1 MVYIVGLERIAEE
14 LMGRRKWKLYQEC
27 MSRTQQQQ
35 QLPINNNVLDNK
47 AVKQEPETDEQERL
61 KDWSPQSKCYFC
73 VDGKLDSD
81 HTTHGALSPRPSDS
95 ESSDSP
101 SDSEAPPT
109 LTPGAGG
116 LSLTKS
122 NHHHHNHPP
131 HAASM
136 TTIDVTSMASMAAA
150 AALSGGGAGPQ
161 GPQVHFFPPAG
172 LAAVPNWY
180 IGHLVK
186 NYHQQQQQHH
196 QQQQQQQQQQEPMDV
211 DKVIAVGSE
220 QPLDLSSK
228 PGNSSSATNNNSNA
242 ANLENKISANI
253 RLPALDTK
261 HIYNCDSR
269 AKPRM
274 SNLAGR
280 RTYTEEELQAAL
292 RDIQSGKLGTRRA
305 AVIYGIPRSTLRNKV
320 YKLAMERERE
330 THLLS
335 AVPLEDE
342 AMDDDKELSGAEEEK
357 EVEKTLQGPLIS
369 MADIMRFSNLDTPDA
384 LKALLLKSK
393 EPMTAAGLPE
403 VWAGVEHSAVGPVI
417 QNLLLARLAGA
428 PESDL
433 MPMLPELMRNII
445 ADDQQHLNNGD
456 MEKPLSQPS
465 PSNSVKTERLKTD
478 SSDMDTDDSPSNVIL
493 KIPSFKPTTSKNG
506 GDLYRSG
513 VPGEPGAVV
522 SPPITTSES
531 NSPPIMPGNML
542 SLREAIAKSISQKM
556 QQSPEPLKIHP
567 GVEIDFKRVGFT
579 PPLTAMPPIIKNHHH
594 PSSSEPPTPPAV
606 PVVAAPTQSIVHT
619 RNYQPTTS
627 SASSMS
633 SNSNNSKSQQSS
645 NSSVNSGG
653 SGSGSNQG
661 GKGTRPKRGKY
672 RNYDRDSLV
681 EAVRAVQRGEM
692 SVHRAGSYYGVP
704 HSTLEYKVKERH
716 LMRPRKRD
724 PKPNPVD
731 EKIASIKN
739 QEIRNIPDKMKPVI
753 KPPQKFPPTSPN
765 GMKMP
770 PMFDPTMT
778 PLGYTPPPFPFWP
791 HPSFP
796 HLPMDFPRN
805 PTSQFLPNS
814 EHYASHMIQR
824 LQEQSVSAR
833 YHPEAAAAGSAA
845 GPNASGPAL
854 VKSAREMAESLY
866 DGTGTNGSFL
876 DGIIR
881 SSLESGVPIT
891 GGNKEDAKNVAPEN
905 MSNKA
910 LLDQLCRNSRIT
922 PLPKASSINV
932 EPNSSGD
939 ESYRKVT
946 SPLNFATKNSKDCE
960 SPMVLNFTENKGNSN
975 KYSKND
981 GMDSVVSPTEIHTIE
996 LSNDSNE
1003 SMSAKEEEPSMMVKN
1018 TSMNQSPPSRI
1029 YVKPQFQELTKPE
1042 NLKPE
1047 VLVRFRADS
1056 LPEQEDPEPMT
1067 ERNGIITESAT
1078 GSASDKPDVAQD

>member
-1 MVYIVGLERIAEE
+1 MCVKNYIYPIAVALVCCSYFIISVY
-14 LMGRRKWKLYQEC
+14 
-27 MSRTQQQQ
+27 
-35 QLPINNNVLDNK
+35 NVRGFT
-47 AVKQEPETDEQERL
+47 E
-61 KDWSPQSKCYFC
+61 Y
-73 VDGKLDSD
+73 
-81 HTTHGALSPRPSDS
+81 
-95 ESSDSP
+95 
-101 SDSEAPPT
+101 
-109 LTPGAGG
+109 
-116 LSLTKS
+116 
-122 NHHHHNHPP
+122 
-131 HAASM
+131 
-136 TTIDVTSMASMAAA
+136 
-150 AALSGGGAGPQ
+150 
-161 GPQVHFFPPAG
+161 
-172 LAAVPNWY
+172 
-180 IGHLVK
+180 LVK
-186 NYHQQQQQHH
+186 NVY
-196 QQQQQQQQQQEPMDV
+196 D
-211 DKVIAVGSE
+211 S
-220 QPLDLSSK
+220 
-228 PGNSSSATNNNSNA
+228 
-242 ANLENKISANI
+242 
-253 RLPALDTK
+253 
-261 HIYNCDSR
+261 CDSR

-274 SNLAGR
+274 SNLGGR

-330 THLLS
+330 THLVS

-369 MADIMRFSNLDTPDA
+369 MADIMRFSSLDTPDA

-403 VWAGVEHSAVGPVI
+403 MWAGVEHSAVGPVI
-417 QNLLLARLAGA
+417 QNLLLAKLAGA
-428 PESDL
+428 QESDL

-445 ADDQQHLNNGD
+445 SDEQQQHLNNGD
-456 MEKPLSQPS
+456 TLEKPPLSQPS

-513 VPGEPGAVV
+513 IPGEPGAVV

-579 PPLTAMPPIIKNHHH
+579 PPLTAIPPIIKNHHH
-594 PSSSEPPTPPAV
+594 PSSSSEPPTPPAI
-606 PVVAAPTQSIVHT
+606 PVAAAPTQSIVHT
-619 RNYQPTTS
+619 RNYQPSVS

-633 SNSNNSKSQQSS
+633 SNSNSSKPQQNS
-645 NSSVNSGG
+645 NSSGGNSGG

-805 PTSQFLPNS
+805 PSTSQFLPNS

-845 GPNASGPAL
+845 GPTAGGPAL

-881 SSLESGVPIT
+881 SSLESGVPNT

-922 PLPKASSINV
+922 PLPKASSVNV

-946 SPLNFATKNSKDCE
+946 SPLNFATKNSKDRE
-960 SPMVLNFTENKGNSN
+960 SPMVLNFAEN

-981 GMDSVVSPTEIHTIE
+981 GVDTAVSTAAEIHTIE
-996 LSNDSNE
+996 LSNDSIE
-1003 SMSAKEEEPSMMVKN
+1003 SMSAKEEEPSSVVVKN
-1018 TSMNQSPPSRI
+1018 TSTTQSPPSRI

-1056 LPEQEDPEPMT
+1056 LPPEQEDPEPMT
-1067 ERNGIITESAT
+1067 ERNGIIIAESAT